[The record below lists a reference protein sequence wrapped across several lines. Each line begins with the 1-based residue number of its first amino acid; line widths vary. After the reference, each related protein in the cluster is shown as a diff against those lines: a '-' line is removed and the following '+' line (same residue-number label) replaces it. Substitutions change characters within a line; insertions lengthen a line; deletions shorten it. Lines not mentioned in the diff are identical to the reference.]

1 MKHQDVEVLAIGAG
15 PSNLALA
22 VAMEELAPALA
33 ERTLIVERCE
43 NVAWQRGMLL
53 PWTRNQVSFLKDLAT
68 LRNPRSEFTFLN
80 FLYSVGRLDEFVNLG
95 TFTPH
100 RIEISE
106 YLQWVARSLAKVR
119 VEYGRRCV
127 AVHPVVDGG
136 GIVGWR
142 TRLADESAI
151 TCRNLVIGVGR
162 DRHVPDAFASLPED
176 RVVHSTEYA
185 MRVEK
190 LDPDVPHRIAVIG
203 AAQSA
208 AEMLWESYQRL
219 PKARCTMV
227 MRSIGLRSYEH
238 SKFTNELYYP
248 SFVDDFHSAPEPARR
263 RILAE
268 MAGTNYGALDP
279 ELLDT
284 IYHQIYLDR
293 LTGAERLDIITMA
306 DVADA
311 RLDGSDVALTLR
323 DRRTG
328 GDRELRCDLVLLGT
342 GFSRRMPEIVRDLA
356 ERVGLSGVSVGR
368 SYDLRLPRTAI
379 ATCHLQGV
387 NEATHGIADSLLS
400 VLAVRAEEIVA
411 DILAHRERAAAAC

>member
-1 MKHQDVEVLAIGAG
+1 MKHQDVELLAIGAG

-22 VAMEELAPALA
+22 VALEELAPALA
-33 ERTLIVERCE
+33 EHALIVERCE

-80 FLYSVGRLDEFVNLG
+80 FLHSVGRLDEFVNLA

-106 YLQWVARSLAKVR
+106 YLQWVARSLTKVQI
-119 VEYGRRCV
+119 EYGRRCL
-127 AVHPVVDGG
+127 AVHPIFDGG
-136 GIVGWR
+136 IAGWR
-142 TRLADESAI
+142 VRLADESTI

-162 DRHVPDAFASLPED
+162 DRHVPDVFAPLPED

-185 MRVEK
+185 MRAEK

-208 AEMLWESYQRL
+208 AEMLWASYQRL

-248 SFVDDFHSAPEPARR
+248 SFIDDFYAAAEPARR
-263 RILAE
+263 RIFAE

-284 IYHQIYLDR
+284 IYRQIYLDR
-293 LTGAERLDIITMA
+293 LTGAERMDIITMA
-306 DVADA
+306 DVAGA
-311 RLDGSDVALTLR
+311 RLDGPDVVLRLR

-328 GDRELRCDLVLLGT
+328 GDREVRCDLVLLGT
-342 GFSRRMPEIVRDLA
+342 GFSERMPAIVRSLA
-356 ERVGLSGVSVGR
+356 ESAGLSVVSVGR
-368 SYDLRLPRTAI
+368 SYDLRLPSNAT

-400 VLAVRAEEIVA
+400 VLAVRAGEIVT
-411 DILAHRERAAAAC
+411 DVLARRGQAAAAR